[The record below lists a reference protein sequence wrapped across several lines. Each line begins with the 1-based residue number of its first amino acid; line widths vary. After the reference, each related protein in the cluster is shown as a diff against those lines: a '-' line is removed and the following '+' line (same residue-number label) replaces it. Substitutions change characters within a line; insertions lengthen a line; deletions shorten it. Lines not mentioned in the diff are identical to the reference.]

1 MDVSSKG
8 NKEIL
13 KPSDEDAQN
22 CKASFMMQKRRIE
35 FCESVGRTR
44 KPSDII
50 SALGDGAI
58 SRDSIEDVDQ
68 VSVQHAMND

>member
-1 MDVSSKG
+1 
-8 NKEIL
+8 
-13 KPSDEDAQN
+13 
-22 CKASFMMQKRRIE
+22 MMKKRRIE
-35 FCESVGRTR
+35 FCESVGRTH

-58 SRDSIEDVDQ
+58 SRDSIENVDQ